1 VLPGLAIGRALVER
15 GHDPDSIHYVGSAR
29 GIEATLVP
37 EAGFPLT
44 LLPGRGIE
52 RRISV
57 ASAGAVWG
65 LLRASVRAL
74 RLVRRNR
81 PAVVVALGGYASVPC
96 ALAAWLSRVPIVV
109 AEQNAVPGA
118 ANRLVAR
125 VARVCAVSFPG
136 TPLPKA
142 VVTGNPVRPE
152 MLRVDREGD
161 GPAARAALG
170 IDSGRR
176 VVLAFGGSLGALRI
190 NRAVLAAARLWA
202 DRDDLTVRHVIGA
215 RDWDELR
222 ADLPELRKAGLQY
235 QAVRYEDDMPRAFA
249 AADLAVSRAGSSTVF
264 ELAAAGL
271 PAVLVPSPHVTAD
284 HQTANARALERAGGA
299 IVVLDVELDG
309 ERLAHDC
316 DALLGDRERLAQMS
330 VAARTLARPDAAD
343 RVAELAE
350 QHARR

>member
-1 VLPGLAIGRALVER
+1 VLPGLAIGRALVDR
-15 GHDPDSIHYVGSAR
+15 GHQPESIHYVGSAR

-37 EAGFPLT
+37 KAGFPLT
-44 LLPGRGIE
+44 LLPGRGVE
-52 RRISV
+52 RRISM
-57 ASAGAVWG
+57 ASVGAVWG

-74 RLVRRNR
+74 RLVRRHR
-81 PAVVVALGGYASVPC
+81 PAVVIALGGYASVPC
-96 ALAAWLSRVPIVV
+96 ALAAWLNRVPIVV

-118 ANRLVAR
+118 ANRLVGR
-125 VARVCAVSFPG
+125 LARVCAVSFPG

-152 MLRVDREGD
+152 MLQVDRAGD
-161 GPAARAALG
+161 RTAARTALG
-170 IDSGRR
+170 IDSSRR
-176 VVLAFGGSLGALRI
+176 VLLAFGGSLGALRI

-202 DRDDLTVRHVIGA
+202 GRDDLTVRHVIGA
-215 RDWDELR
+215 RDWDELQV
-222 ADLPELRKAGLQY
+222 DLPEPGKGGLQY

-264 ELAAAGL
+264 ELAAVGL

-299 IVVLDVELDG
+299 VVVPDAELDG
-309 ERLAHDC
+309 DRLAHDC
-316 DALLGDRERLAQMS
+316 DALLGDPERLARMA